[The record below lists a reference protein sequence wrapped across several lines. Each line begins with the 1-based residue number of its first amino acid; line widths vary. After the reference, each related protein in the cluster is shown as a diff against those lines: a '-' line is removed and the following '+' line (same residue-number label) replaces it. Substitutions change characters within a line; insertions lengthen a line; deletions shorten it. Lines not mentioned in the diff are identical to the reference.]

1 MVLKTQHRKTRTPM
15 GRGAPAKLSVW
26 LLFLSSQA
34 GKSSMQTVRRHSP
47 GFGVLSRQFLL
58 LLSFPHQLSPG
69 VPSATSLGL
78 SPAALFPNPELPLHL
93 PRPGAQTK
101 GTALNFPSF
110 SLFEHPELIPA
121 AGVLLFY
128 FIFFP
133 FAEIPW
139 GICREMETCARRR
152 GTEGWA
158 ASSSHLAWSLLP
170 ALREESHSTSDKG
183 S

>member
-1 MVLKTQHRKTRTPM
+1 ML
-15 GRGAPAKLSVW
+15 A
-26 LLFLSSQA
+26 
-34 GKSSMQTVRRHSP
+34 VRRDSS

-58 LLSFPHQLSPG
+58 LLSFPHRLSSG
-69 VPSATSLGL
+69 VPSANSLGL
-78 SPAALFPNPELPLHL
+78 SPAALSPNPELSLHL

-121 AGVLLFY
+121 AGVVLFY
-128 FIFFP
+128 FLFFFP

-170 ALREESHSTSDKG
+170 ALREKSHSTSDKG